1 MNDLVGDQAKK
12 YSLVESKIISLVNS
26 YGFDEV
32 RTPLAE
38 VTELFERSIGSST
51 DIVNKELYSFEDRNN
66 KSISIRPEGTAG
78 VVRALIENDLDR
90 HGIDVWYLGPMY
102 RYERPQKGRLRQF
115 QQFGVESLIDQEKSS
130 QEELI
135 RMELKVIGC
144 LLDIVEVLN
153 IKDFKLE
160 INNIGSSETKKK
172 YSKELVSF
180 LETNLDKLSDTEK
193 NRLSTNPLR
202 ILDSKDPITRDILK
216 SAPEYTD
223 FLSKDEKQHLSKLT
237 NAIEE
242 NYIKPHIQQNLVRG
256 LDYYSGIVFEVVCN
270 DLGAQNAIAGGGFY
284 SELFEEFGGSTQIT
298 SALFGYGSF
307 DQVSVDNSA
316 KALFYFS
323 FGLPAFSLIK
333 IFSTF
338 LFARNDT
345 KTPFKFSLISV
356 ILNIII
362 SLVFFSQI
370 GFIIIPI
377 ATTISSW
384 FNGIILLIFVIN
396 KNYFKFSSSFLI
408 QITKII
414 FSNIISILIF
424 YFLINFLSSSLD
436 YANNYKFIFIIF
448 IILLTFFS
456 YIGVSLLIKAFKI
469 TDINLKY

>member
-144 LLDIVEVLN
+144 LLDILEVLN

-160 INNIGSSETKKK
+160 INNIGSCETKKK

-223 FLSKDEKQHLSKLT
+223 FLSKMRSNT
-237 NAIEE
+237 
-242 NYIKPHIQQNLVRG
+242 LV
-256 LDYYSGIVFEVVCN
+256 N
-270 DLGAQNAIAGGGFY
+270 
-284 SELFEEFGGSTQIT
+284 
-298 SALFGYGSF
+298 
-307 DQVSVDNSA
+307 
-316 KALFYFS
+316 
-323 FGLPAFSLIK
+323 
-333 IFSTF
+333 
-338 LFARNDT
+338 
-345 KTPFKFSLISV
+345 
-356 ILNIII
+356 
-362 SLVFFSQI
+362 
-370 GFIIIPI
+370 
-377 ATTISSW
+377 
-384 FNGIILLIFVIN
+384 
-396 KNYFKFSSSFLI
+396 
-408 QITKII
+408 
-414 FSNIISILIF
+414 
-424 YFLINFLSSSLD
+424 
-436 YANNYKFIFIIF
+436 
-448 IILLTFFS
+448 
-456 YIGVSLLIKAFKI
+456 
-469 TDINLKY
+469 

>member
-115 QQFGVESLIDQEKSS
+115 QQFGVESLIDQENSS

-144 LLDIVEVLN
+144 LLDILEVLN

-223 FLSKDEKQHLSKLT
+223 FLSKDEKQHLSL
-237 NAIEE
+237 I
-242 NYIKPHIQQNLVRG
+242 HI
-256 LDYYSGIVFEVVCN
+256 
-270 DLGAQNAIAGGGFY
+270 
-284 SELFEEFGGSTQIT
+284 SEPTR
-298 SALFGYGSF
+298 
-307 DQVSVDNSA
+307 
-316 KALFYFS
+316 
-323 FGLPAFSLIK
+323 P
-333 IFSTF
+333 
-338 LFARNDT
+338 
-345 KTPFKFSLISV
+345 
-356 ILNIII
+356 
-362 SLVFFSQI
+362 
-370 GFIIIPI
+370 
-377 ATTISSW
+377 
-384 FNGIILLIFVIN
+384 
-396 KNYFKFSSSFLI
+396 
-408 QITKII
+408 
-414 FSNIISILIF
+414 
-424 YFLINFLSSSLD
+424 
-436 YANNYKFIFIIF
+436 
-448 IILLTFFS
+448 
-456 YIGVSLLIKAFKI
+456 
-469 TDINLKY
+469 

>member
-1 MNDLVGDQAKK
+1 MKYKSLRGMNDLVGDQAKK

-160 INNIGSSETKKK
+160 INNIGSCETKKK

-202 ILDSKDPITRDILK
+202 VLDSKDPITRDILK

-256 LDYYSGIVFEVVCN
+256 LD
-270 DLGAQNAIAGGGFY
+270 
-284 SELFEEFGGSTQIT
+284 
-298 SALFGYGSF
+298 
-307 DQVSVDNSA
+307 
-316 KALFYFS
+316 
-323 FGLPAFSLIK
+323 
-333 IFSTF
+333 
-338 LFARNDT
+338 
-345 KTPFKFSLISV
+345 
-356 ILNIII
+356 
-362 SLVFFSQI
+362 
-370 GFIIIPI
+370 
-377 ATTISSW
+377 
-384 FNGIILLIFVIN
+384 
-396 KNYFKFSSSFLI
+396 
-408 QITKII
+408 
-414 FSNIISILIF
+414 
-424 YFLINFLSSSLD
+424 
-436 YANNYKFIFIIF
+436 
-448 IILLTFFS
+448 
-456 YIGVSLLIKAFKI
+456 
-469 TDINLKY
+469 